1 MAKSLLNNLLGRFG
15 IRLDKAITKLVS
27 NSVYDRIALM
37 YKIISSHDMGERI
50 RNILNFEV
58 PYEGNIKFWGGGLF
72 FVSFFRTWL
81 PFSMWEVTLFTEL
94 LYISSLSGALPSTG
108 YLFSL
113 FSLVIYLRLYFQ
125 TLYSLFLDGVNFT

>member
-58 PYEGNIKFWGGGLF
+58 PYEGNIKF
-72 FVSFFRTWL
+72 
-81 PFSMWEVTLFTEL
+81 
-94 LYISSLSGALPSTG
+94 
-108 YLFSL
+108 
-113 FSLVIYLRLYFQ
+113 
-125 TLYSLFLDGVNFT
+125 